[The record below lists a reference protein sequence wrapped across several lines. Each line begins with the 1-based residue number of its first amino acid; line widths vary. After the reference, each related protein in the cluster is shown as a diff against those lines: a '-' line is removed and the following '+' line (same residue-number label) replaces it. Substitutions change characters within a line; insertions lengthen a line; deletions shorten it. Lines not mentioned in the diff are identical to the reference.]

1 MDIGQLFQTVIGTLV
16 GGSIVIATNW
26 INAQQERK
34 KAAQQWYEETYITKG
49 VDPLITYFTGLEL
62 HFLLSDNVFKSMNTD
77 LNIIPVDALT
87 KIQTLLDS
95 PVLTK
100 IIGLVQT
107 IPAKD
112 GTEAVLLVA
121 VTNVGGELLSFRKGL
136 LKDISTKVSNK
147 NYVIDASDT
156 RDKLTII
163 LDGLYSFAK
172 GR

>member
-1 MDIGQLFQTVIGTLV
+1 MEIGQFFLTLIGTLV

-26 INAQQERK
+26 INAQQDRK

-49 VDPLITYFTGLEL
+49 IDPLITYFTGLEL
-62 HFLLSDNVFKSMNTD
+62 HFLLGEDVFKAIQTD
-77 LNIIPVDALT
+77 FNIIPIDALT
-87 KIQTLLDS
+87 KIQTLFDS

-112 GTEAVLLVA
+112 GIEALLLVA
-121 VTNVGGELLSFRKGL
+121 VSNVGGELLSFRKEL
-136 LKDISTKVSNK
+136 LKEIATKVSNK
-147 NYVIDASDT
+147 NYVIDASNT